1 MILQNMKTL
10 RGSISKSAKAEAPPQ
25 TPPAWPRGFGVGTG
39 VLCTPPSFRHLHHT
53 HPHNS
58 RNSLLQKLFILWYNK
73 MLGKQERKQT
83 KYKWGTKMYR
93 ILLVDDEI
101 LVRDAIK
108 ENIDWQSM
116 DCELVGD
123 CENGKQAAEFVQE
136 HPVDIVLTDILMPYM
151 DGMELSHF
159 LHDNYPDIVI
169 VVFSGFGEFEYAKKA
184 IQYGVSEYLLKP
196 VTAMELTGVIQKM
209 KEKVEQTR
217 KEKAKMESLTKT
229 SENYRENAQVIRSK
243 TLEALVNCTI
253 DIQKSLDKLEEMGI
267 TLSGCGYRV
276 AVFDIDLY
284 SGMYQ
289 LDMEKRQESA
299 LMAFV
304 LFNISDEIV
313 NRENAGIVYQ
323 EGNNRVCVLFQE
335 KWSRNFNGRI
345 KEICHEI
352 QTEIRKVMGTEVS
365 MAIGKWV
372 KTLEE
377 LSGSHDVAVQALQYR
392 YLLGGNLLIDM
403 EEIHP
408 VQDIDLRKSLDRLKE
423 FLKSGKKEE
432 MEAEFQSIEEQV
444 KQSFAEKSRACMYL
458 QQVIRVVDV
467 AGEEVSSDI
476 SRIRDERKD
485 LLCQVTAQKSFEQ
498 ACKIVKEYILQV
510 YDALTELNTSSGE
523 RQARMALDYIQ
534 KNYMDPNLSLNDICS
549 YLNISTSYF
558 STIFKEMTGET
569 FTEVLIRTRMDK
581 AKELLEN
588 TMMKNYEIA
597 ERVGFADA
605 HYFGISFKKMTGCT
619 PTEYA
624 RENRR

>member
-1 MILQNMKTL
+1 
-10 RGSISKSAKAEAPPQ
+10 
-25 TPPAWPRGFGVGTG
+25 
-39 VLCTPPSFRHLHHT
+39 
-53 HPHNS
+53 
-58 RNSLLQKLFILWYNK
+58 
-73 MLGKQERKQT
+73 
-83 KYKWGTKMYR
+83 MYR

-108 ENIDWQSM
+108 ENIDWKSM

-159 LHDNYPDIVI
+159 LHDNYPDVVI

-392 YLLGGNLLIDM
+392 YLLGGSLLIDM

-558 STIFKEMTGET
+558 STIFKEVTGET
-569 FTEVLIRTRMDK
+569 FTEVLIRTRMEK

-588 TMMKNYEIA
+588 TTMKNYEIA

>member
-392 YLLGGNLLIDM
+392 YLLGGSLLIDM

-558 STIFKEMTGET
+558 STIFKEVTGET
-569 FTEVLIRTRMDK
+569 FTEVLIRTRMEK

-588 TMMKNYEIA
+588 TTMKNYEIA

>member
-1 MILQNMKTL
+1 
-10 RGSISKSAKAEAPPQ
+10 
-25 TPPAWPRGFGVGTG
+25 
-39 VLCTPPSFRHLHHT
+39 
-53 HPHNS
+53 
-58 RNSLLQKLFILWYNK
+58 
-73 MLGKQERKQT
+73 
-83 KYKWGTKMYR
+83 MYR

-108 ENIDWQSM
+108 ENIDWKSM

-392 YLLGGNLLIDM
+392 YLLGGSLLIDM

-558 STIFKEMTGET
+558 STIFKEVTGET
-569 FTEVLIRTRMDK
+569 FTEVLIRTRMEK

-588 TMMKNYEIA
+588 TTMKNYEIA

>member
-1 MILQNMKTL
+1 MKTL

-169 VVFSGFGEFEYAKKA
+169 VVFSGFEEFEYAKKA

-392 YLLGGNLLIDM
+392 YLLGGSLLIDM

-558 STIFKEMTGET
+558 STIFKEVTGET
-569 FTEVLIRTRMDK
+569 FTEVLIRTRMEK

-588 TMMKNYEIA
+588 TTMKNYEIA

-624 RENRR
+624 REKRK

>member
-1 MILQNMKTL
+1 MKTL

-392 YLLGGNLLIDM
+392 YLLGGSLLIDM

-558 STIFKEMTGET
+558 STIFKEVTGET
-569 FTEVLIRTRMDK
+569 FTEVLIRTRMEK

-588 TMMKNYEIA
+588 TTMKNYEIA